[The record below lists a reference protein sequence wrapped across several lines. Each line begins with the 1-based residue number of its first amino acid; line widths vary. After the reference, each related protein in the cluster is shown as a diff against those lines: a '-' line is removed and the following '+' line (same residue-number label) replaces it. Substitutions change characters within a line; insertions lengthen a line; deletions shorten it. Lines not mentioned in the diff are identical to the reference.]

1 MSSDISSGDLPVKV
15 LPKIVVFGVGGA
27 GINSVNNMILSGLD
41 NVKFI
46 VANTDC
52 QSLSNS
58 LAECKI
64 QLGAK
69 CTKGLGAGANP
80 EIGKQSAEEAID
92 IIKREIADADMLFI
106 ATGMGGGTGT
116 GASPVIAKIAHD
128 LGILTVAIATKPF
141 LLEGKKRMETANKG
155 IDELEKIVDTL
166 IIIENQKL
174 VSLANIS
181 MVDGF
186 SMADSMLR
194 KAVHCVVDIL
204 TKQGFINRDFAD
216 IKTVLSSMGRA
227 VIGYGEDVDPKL
239 ATEIAIHNQI
249 LENNSISGAKSILLN
264 ITGNKNI
271 KPCDIED
278 VINIISN
285 ESNTDNIIFGI
296 AFDENLGNNIGVS
309 IIAAG
314 VENKNI
320 EEVKKQAN
328 NLKAENNI
336 KPYKEEIS
344 NDFIQQDMGQEIT
357 NNNIINNKIDEDE
370 IVGDCEIRINTEEI
384 PYNGLENITQ
394 FNFKNYKNEQIKKKK
409 IETESNCKLL
419 DINQNERKEN
429 INKTSL
435 KEENSS
441 KPKNVDNIKDNTEY
455 QTLFDNNNSNK
466 QKKSFFGR
474 VLNAFAPNPYDVSEE
489 NIDDFADESINDNE
503 NDFYSVPAIMR
514 RKIG

>member
-1 MSSDISSGDLPVKV
+1 MSSDISIGDLPVKV

-80 EIGKQSAEEAID
+80 EIGRQSAEEAID
-92 IIKREIADADMLFI
+92 MIKREIADADMLFI

-141 LLEGKKRMETANKG
+141 LLEGRKRMETANKG
-155 IDELEKIVDTL
+155 IEELERIVDTL

-181 MVDGF
+181 MVEGF

-216 IKTVLSSMGRA
+216 VKTVLSSMGRA
-227 VIGYGEDVDPKL
+227 VIGYGEDIDPKI

-271 KPCDIED
+271 KPGDIED

-314 VENKNI
+314 VENNNT
-320 EEVKKQAN
+320 EEAKKQDNVFQKEDNTNVNKSEKN
-328 NLKAENNI
+328 NDYVCKDIQQEITENNI
-336 KPYKEEIS
+336 
-344 NDFIQQDMGQEIT
+344 IT
-357 NNNIINNKIDEDE
+357 NKIDEDE

-384 PYNGLENITQ
+384 PYNDFESLTQ
-394 FNFKNYKNEQIKKKK
+394 FNFKNYNNEQGKKKK
-409 IETESNCKLL
+409 IEIEANSKLL
-419 DINQNERKEN
+419 EINQNEKKNN
-429 INKTSL
+429 INTPSL
-435 KEENSS
+435 KEQ
-441 KPKNVDNIKDNTEY
+441 NIKNKKFNNTDNSIDC
-455 QTLFDNNNSNK
+455 QTLFDNNDNNK

-474 VLNAFAPNPYDVSEE
+474 VLNAFAPNPYDVCDE
-489 NIDDFADESINDNE
+489 NIDDFKDERINDDE

>member
-1 MSSDISSGDLPVKV
+1 MSSDVSSGDLPVKV

-92 IIKREIADADMLFI
+92 TIKREIADADMLFI

-141 LLEGKKRMETANKG
+141 LLEGKKRMQTANKG
-155 IDELEKIVDTL
+155 IEELEKIVDTL

-174 VSLANIS
+174 VSLSNIS

-227 VIGYGEDVDPKL
+227 VIGYGEDIDPKL
-239 ATEIAIHNQI
+239 ATEVAIHNQI

-271 KPCDIED
+271 KPSDIED

-285 ESNTDNIIFGI
+285 ESSTDNIIFGI

-314 VENKNI
+314 VDNNNLA
-320 EEVKKQAN
+320 EVKKQEDVI
-328 NLKAENNI
+328 KTENNI
-336 KPYKEEIS
+336 ELDKEDTNNNFTYQGIEEEIK
-344 NDFIQQDMGQEIT
+344 
-357 NNNIINNKIDEDE
+357 NNNIITNKIDEDE
-370 IVGDCEIRINTEEI
+370 IIGDCEIKINTEEI
-384 PYNGLENITQ
+384 PYNDLENITQ
-394 FNFKNYKNEQIKKKK
+394 FNFRNYKNEQIKKKK
-409 IETESNCKLL
+409 IKTATNCKLL
-419 DINQNERKEN
+419 EINKSETREN
-429 INKTSL
+429 IDKTSL
-435 KEENSS
+435 KEENGS
-441 KPKNVDNIKDNTEY
+441 KNKKFDNSKDNIEY
-455 QTLFDNNNSNK
+455 QTLFDNNSDK

-474 VLNAFAPNPYDVSEE
+474 VLNAFAPNPYDVCEE
-489 NIDDFADESINDNE
+489 NIDDFTDESINDRE
-503 NDFYSVPAIMR
+503 NDFYSIPAIMR